1 MGRDGERW
9 GEMRRD
15 GERWGE
21 MGRFEWEI
29 GICFDGIYF
38 FDGISSDF
46 GYDVIYQQQ
55 DHMGLSWF
63 VPSNGENL
71 LPQIWPV

>member
-1 MGRDGERW
+1 MG
-9 GEMRRD
+9 RD

-29 GICFDGIYF
+29 GICFDGIYISLM
-38 FDGISSDF
+38 DG
-46 GYDVIYQQQ
+46 IYQQQ
-55 DHMGLSWF
+55 DHMGLSLRM
-63 VPSNGENL
+63 GNL